1 MAARDPGVRSTQNV
15 YRTEKNTVWFFLVS
29 FLMFHFPQFCP
40 QQTFPHILVAE
51 LGGTLIPKPVRDRRN
66 AVARVG
72 FDQIRLIPGVWQP
85 ATDAKPCCDK
95 SEMSAEQVQ
104 HLPELTSMAAWKQEK
119 WKYVKERVGTSKV
132 MVLSSSEATNTSEN
146 LLNAT
151 ALLLR
156 KKCWDILTLWNGLQK
171 QASAN

>member
-1 MAARDPGVRSTQNV
+1 
-15 YRTEKNTVWFFLVS
+15 
-29 FLMFHFPQFCP
+29 MFHFPQFCP

-72 FDQIRLIPGVWQP
+72 FDQVRLIPGVWPP

-119 WKYVKERVGTSKV
+119 
-132 MVLSSSEATNTSEN
+132 
-146 LLNAT
+146 
-151 ALLLR
+151 
-156 KKCWDILTLWNGLQK
+156 
-171 QASAN
+171 